1 MKSYLIYFLKEQKM
15 SELATEILKVASK
28 AVKKAQK
35 NSLENGIAN
44 VYSKNKK
51 IYFQLPDGTIT
62 QNIPNE
68 YKSN

>member
-1 MKSYLIYFLKEQKM
+1 M